1 MNYRHTQVSWISRLG
16 LASGGIVLLFFGIA
30 APGSEP
36 AAARVAM
43 IVGGMLMAVIGYWMS
58 MLTISIDRSRVS
70 WHFGLGWPRKSIAL
84 NDIES
89 VEATR
94 TRFWDGWGIRWTKRG
109 WLYNVAGY
117 DAVLIRRRTD
127 KALLLGSDEV
137 RKLAHA
143 LERALTARR

>member
-1 MNYRHTQVSWISRLG
+1 LG